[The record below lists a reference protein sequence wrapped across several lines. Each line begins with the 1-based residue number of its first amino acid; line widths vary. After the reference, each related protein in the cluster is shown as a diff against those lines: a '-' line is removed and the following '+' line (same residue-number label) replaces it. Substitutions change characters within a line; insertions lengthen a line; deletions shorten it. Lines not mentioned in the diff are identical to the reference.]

1 MAFDGAYLYAVK
13 QEIEAMT
20 GARADKI
27 HQPSRDEIIIHL
39 RGREGMQKLL
49 ISTAGDSARLH
60 LTEAAIENPAVP
72 PMFCMLLRKHLGG
85 GKLLAARQDGLE
97 RVLFLDFEC
106 INELGDRVQLTLA
119 CEVMGRYSNCILY
132 DQDGKIIDSLKRNA
146 DVTRDRVILPGFP
159 YEMPQRSRRL
169 NFMDTDDETVISALL
184 LAPDAPLDKALV
196 QLFEGVSPL
205 LAREWA
211 YYVSK
216 SSTLRTHDMTQD
228 HRDRLLFTLR
238 RTAEMLRTGSCQ
250 FSLLQ
255 TPEGQLKDYCFLR
268 PEQYG
273 ALLVVRPMPSASA
286 ALDAFYTERDLHARM
301 KQRANDLFRL
311 VMTRLERVSRK
322 LENQRAELAVTDKME
337 RNKLYGDLLSANL
350 YRLQK
355 GDTAAVLENFYE
367 EDCPQIS
374 IPLQVNLTPAQNAQR
389 YYTFYRKAATA
400 KEKLTE
406 QIAQGEQELVYLES
420 VFDVLSRAESE
431 ADLLLLREELCEQG
445 YLKKRSGRQKP
456 TKQQP
461 PMVYRSEDGFM
472 ILVGRNNRQNDLL
485 TTKQAAKQDI
495 WLHTQNIPGS
505 HVILVTDGAEPSE
518 TAIRQAAVLAAYHSK
533 ARDSA
538 QVPVDFTRVKFVKKP
553 NGAKPGMVI
562 FTNQQTLY
570 VKPDAQLC
578 GKLAQKV

>member
-13 QEIEAMT
+13 REIEQLI

-27 HQPSRDEIIIHL
+27 HQPSRDELVIHL
-39 RGREGMQKLL
+39 RSREGMQKLL
-49 ISTAGDSARLH
+49 ISTAGDSARIH
-60 LTEAAIENPAVP
+60 LTQVTIENPAVP

-85 GKLLAARQDGLE
+85 GKLLAVRQDGLE
-97 RVLFLDFEC
+97 RILFLDFEC
-106 INELGDRVQLTLA
+106 VNELGDRVQLTLA
-119 CEVMGRYSNCILY
+119 CEVMGRYSNCILC
-132 DQDGKIIDSLKRNA
+132 DENGKIIDSLKRNA
-146 DVTRDRVILPGFP
+146 DVTRERVILPGFP
-159 YEMPQRSRRL
+159 YEMPHRSRRL
-169 NFMDTDDETVISALL
+169 HFMETDDDTILSALL
-184 LAPDAPLDKALV
+184 LAPDVPLDKALV

-211 YYVSK
+211 YFVCK
-216 SSTLRTHDMTQD
+216 GDAVHTHAMTQA
-228 HRDRLLFTLR
+228 HKERLLFTLH
-238 RTAEMLRTGSCQ
+238 RTADMLRSGDFQ
-250 FSLLQ
+250 FTVLQ
-255 TPEGQLKDYCFLR
+255 TPEGQLRDYCFLR

-273 ALLVVRPMPSASA
+273 ALMVVRPMPSASA
-286 ALDAFYTERDLHARM
+286 ALDEFYSKRDLLARM

-322 LENQRAELAVTDKME
+322 LQNQREELAQTDKME
-337 RNKLYGDLLSANL
+337 QNKLWGDLLSANL

-355 GDTAAVLENFYE
+355 GDTTAILENFYA
-367 EDCPQIS
+367 EDCPQVH

-389 YYTFYRKAATA
+389 YYTLYRKAVTA
-400 KEKLTE
+400 KEKLSE
-406 QIAQGEQELVYLES
+406 QIAQGEQELAYLES

-445 YLKKRSGRQKP
+445 YTKKRSGKQKP
-456 TKQQP
+456 PKQQP

-505 HVILVTDGAEPSE
+505 HVILVTDGAQPSE

-578 GKLAQKV
+578 QSLAQKL

>member
-13 QEIEAMT
+13 REIEQLI

-27 HQPSRDEIIIHL
+27 HQPSRDELVIHL
-39 RGREGMQKLL
+39 RSREGMQKLL
-49 ISTAGDSARLH
+49 ISTAGDSARIH
-60 LTEAAIENPAVP
+60 LTQVTIENPAVP

-85 GKLLAARQDGLE
+85 GKLLAVRQDGLE
-97 RVLFLDFEC
+97 RILFLDFEC
-106 INELGDRVQLTLA
+106 VNELGDRVQLTLA
-119 CEVMGRYSNCILY
+119 CEVMGRYSNCILC
-132 DQDGKIIDSLKRNA
+132 DENGKIIDSLKRNA
-146 DVTRDRVILPGFP
+146 DVTRERVILPGFP
-159 YEMPQRSRRL
+159 YEMPHRSRRL
-169 NFMDTDDETVISALL
+169 HFMETDDDTILSALL
-184 LAPDAPLDKALV
+184 LAPDVSLDKALV

-211 YYVSK
+211 YFVCK
-216 SSTLRTHDMTQD
+216 GDAVHTHAMTQA
-228 HRDRLLFTLR
+228 HKERLLFTLH
-238 RTAEMLRTGSCQ
+238 RTADMLRSGDFQ
-250 FSLLQ
+250 FTVLQ
-255 TPEGQLKDYCFLR
+255 TPEGQLRDYCFLR

-273 ALLVVRPMPSASA
+273 ALMVVRPMPSASA
-286 ALDAFYTERDLHARM
+286 ALDEFYSKRDLLARM

-322 LENQRAELAVTDKME
+322 LQNQREELAQTDKME
-337 RNKLYGDLLSANL
+337 QNKLWGDLLSANL

-355 GDTAAVLENFYE
+355 GDTTAILENFYA
-367 EDCPQIS
+367 EDCPQVH

-389 YYTFYRKAATA
+389 YYTLYRKAVTA
-400 KEKLTE
+400 KEKLSE
-406 QIAQGEQELVYLES
+406 QIAQGEQELAYLES

-445 YLKKRSGRQKP
+445 YTKKRSGKQKP
-456 TKQQP
+456 PKQQP

-505 HVILVTDGAEPSE
+505 HVILVTDGAQPSE

-578 GKLAQKV
+578 QSLAQKL